1 MSRSL
6 GGETAVVTGA
16 SSGIGRAIATTFA
29 AHGADVVVADVRR
42 DPREGGSPTDERI
55 EAETDA
61 RSRYVECDATDPND
75 LRGAIDAAE
84 TYGGVSVMVNN
95 AGTTRSESF
104 LDVTESEYDDLM
116 ELNAKGAF
124 FGAQVAADRMVE
136 RGGGV
141 IINMSSDAGL
151 QGTTNSTV
159 YAMSKGAVRLLT
171 YSLAVQLGPR
181 GIRANVLHP
190 GPVETALQTEDL
202 AEHYDREAYS
212 ESTPV
217 GRVGTPEDVA
227 NAALFL
233 ADPASEYINGESLI
247 VDGGSFR
254 KP

>member
-6 GGETAVVTGA
+6 TGETTVITGA

-29 AHGADVVVADVRR
+29 DHGADVVVADVRR
-42 DPREGGSPTDERI
+42 DPREGGTPTDERI
-55 EAETDA
+55 ESETDA
-61 RSRYVECDATDPND
+61 RSTYVECDATSPSD
-75 LRGAIDAAE
+75 LEAAVDAAE
-84 TYGGVSVMVNN
+84 AYGGVSIMVNN
-95 AGTTRSESF
+95 AGKTRRESF
-104 LDVTESEYDDLM
+104 LDVTESAYDDLM
-116 ELNAKGAF
+116 GLNAKGAF
-124 FGAQVAADRMVE
+124 FGAQAAADRMVE
-136 RGGGV
+136 RDGGV

-181 GIRANVLHP
+181 GIRANALHP

-202 AEHYDREAYS
+202 GERYDREAYS
-212 ESTPV
+212 ESIPA